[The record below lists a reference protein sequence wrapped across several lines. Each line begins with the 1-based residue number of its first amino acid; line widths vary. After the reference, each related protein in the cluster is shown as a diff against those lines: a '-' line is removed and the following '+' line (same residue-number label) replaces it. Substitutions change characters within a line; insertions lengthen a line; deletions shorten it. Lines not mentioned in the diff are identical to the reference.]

1 MNDKEIV
8 AVLKEIVGRTARCF
22 YEDRFVI
29 ALDFLN
35 RHPALVSDLCISLT
49 RRLKDDELAVFMRL
63 KTRDLHKIMGR
74 LVDSSGDEGIQ
85 TIRFIKCSFVPLI
98 LLLSRL
104 PTVYKRVK
112 VQLYRLTQVFK
123 DRMKN

>member
-1 MNDKEIV
+1 MNDNEIV
-8 AVLKEIVGRTARCF
+8 AVLKEIIGRTARSF

-63 KTRDLHKIMGR
+63 KTRDLHKIMGKLKEER
-74 LVDSSGDEGIQ
+74 LIRVETKEFKRSDSSNA
-85 TIRFIKCSFVPLI
+85 RSFPSSYFFLD
-98 LLLSRL
+98 
-104 PTVYKRVK
+104 Y
-112 VQLYRLTQVFK
+112 QLFFNALNYNCIV
-123 DRMKN
+123 